1 MVRPWE
7 PPEHGHTKGGS
18 SASIK
23 TFGHPNGATEEQ
35 EGGQDRDKRRALK
48 PWLWFRHPLL
58 HRGSPASP
66 FSEPTVLVKIH
77 NPASPGAPTP
87 LRLSPSGQHSPGKA
101 RGSSK
106 QLGVLLAP
114 APSTSHVPSMST
126 LRCSHHHC
134 SPSTAP
140 HRSPSWFTGSA
151 HFVFPFWGEQGAARP
166 DFLHCHVPNRAA
178 TCSPA
183 RPGALGTKARGN
195 AKGKCTG
202 LMLLPPT
209 TTLELL
215 LGADVSG

>member
-1 MVRPWE
+1 MGQPWE
-7 PPEHGHTKGGS
+7 PPKCGHTTGGS
-18 SASIK
+18 SGSIK
-23 TFGHPNGATEEQ
+23 TFGHPNGATEER

-48 PWLWFRHPLL
+48 PWLWFRHLLL

-134 SPSTAP
+134 SPPAAP
-140 HRSPSWFTGSA
+140 CPVSVHGLSSLC
-151 HFVFPFWGEQGAARP
+151 FPFLG
-166 DFLHCHVPNRAA
+166 RAG
-178 TCSPA
+178 CCPA
-183 RPGALGTKARGN
+183 RFSSLPR
-195 AKGKCTG
+195 AKQGSY
-202 LMLLPPT
+202 LLPSQAGSSRHQG
-209 TTLELL
+209 ER
-215 LGADVSG
+215 